1 MLSSQQVGRW
11 RSLSRS
17 PLNGHVS
24 LAPRWRSAVSGGQS
38 CGGQAYSPA
47 LAGEWITPQVGQV
60 GRADA
65 GDWDCAPAAC
75 EGCVWSVVKNPFDHS
90 LSALYFHTSSYLASP
105 PPDSLTNNYSDGCPI
120 WRRCIIEGLELE
132 LIKENSLVSV
142 THHFEVAEYFK
153 RSLFLRGNEI
163 QTKSEE
169 EEDFVCFCHCS
180 GAQMEDLE

>member
-1 MLSSQQVGRW
+1 MNRTLPLECRHLLQGISQARAAFNLRWYVCCSFKMLSSQLAGRW

-38 CGGQAYSPA
+38 CGGQAYYPA

-75 EGCVWSVVKNPFDHS
+75 EGCVWSLVKNPFDHS
-90 LSALYFHTSSYLASP
+90 LSALYFHTSSYLASQNAP
-105 PPDSLTNNYSDGCPI
+105 PPPNPQIL
-120 WRRCIIEGLELE
+120 
-132 LIKENSLVSV
+132 
-142 THHFEVAEYFK
+142 
-153 RSLFLRGNEI
+153 
-163 QTKSEE
+163 
-169 EEDFVCFCHCS
+169 
-180 GAQMEDLE
+180 